1 MTCEQCLGLLL
12 TTDLGRLPARATGER
27 DADVQDIPLENHLE
41 GCAACAGVQELLLA
55 GEGALAMSLDGE
67 APSVNPPQIS
77 AGAWAAVRRSRRRR
91 AAILASA
98 ALVLASS
105 AFGVQYVLPEARRL
119 LAPPPPVVTKT
130 FRLSCLSSEQ
140 AASLLGPYLPTP
152 ENPRWQA
159 ERFSV
164 TPARHGI
171 RAVAVS
177 APQSTIDRVPVLLA
191 EFERDPNAACRR

>member
-1 MTCEQCLGLLL
+1 MEEDG
-12 TTDLGRLPARATGER
+12 
-27 DADVQDIPLENHLE
+27 ADDSNVTLAAHLE
-41 GCAACAGVQELLLA
+41 TCPKCAGVERLLIA
-55 GEGALAMSLDGE
+55 GEGAVATSLDAERPSRNPGE
-67 APSVNPPQIS
+67 IS
-77 AGAWAAVRRSRRRR
+77 ADAWAAVTRRRR
-91 AAILASA
+91 RLATSLGGA
-98 ALVLASS
+98 ALVLASGWL
-105 AFGVQYVLPEARRL
+105 GVQYVLPEANRL

-140 AASLLGPYLPTP
+140 AAALLGPYLPGP
-152 ENPRWQA
+152 ENPRWQM

-177 APQSTIDRVPVLLA
+177 APQATIDRVPALLA